1 MGSVFELV
9 FKKYRIRCTEPFL
22 NKSFELDNSSFYNFY
37 LRNQKTWKT
46 KRTFFKELLLQMFFS
61 VRDGW
66 TFFWNNVPTSG
77 FSFLAS
83 WLGAL
88 KLAIIV
94 IHRVGGEKQVRNFV
108 GTQIS
113 DFRVWQNYSA
123 IASPPPPLH
132 KFYPFWPCK
141 KISTLTQEFLFEFDK
156 NFSTRRRIYFTKISL
171 SSTINILNSSHT
183 YLFKRTQ

>member
-1 MGSVFELV
+1 MYRTVSQQKFRAWQFLFLQFFSSESKNLKY
-9 FKKYRIRCTEPFL
+9 KKNGFL
-22 NKSFELDNSSFYNFY
+22 KSF
-37 LRNQKTWKT
+37 
-46 KRTFFKELLLQMFFS
+46 FFKCFFS
-61 VRDGW
+61 VWDGW

-88 KLAIIV
+88 KLAIRAIQ
-94 IHRVGGEKQVRNFV
+94 RVGGAKQVWNFV

-123 IASPPPPLH
+123 TASPPPPLH
-132 KFYPFWPCK
+132 KCYPFWPRK
-141 KISTLTQEFLFEFDK
+141 KISTLTREFLFEFDK